1 MKEEKEKSNKQHHGK
16 EEDQM
21 KLSSIVTEGSK
32 EENEGNKE
40 QSQGQEGQTSS
51 APSSAPFNLQYDS
64 LPYYLQSCLMYC
76 CIFPENYWIN
86 KGKLI

>member
-1 MKEEKEKSNKQHHGK
+1 MKEEKEKSNKQHYGK

-21 KLSSIVTEGSK
+21 KLSSTVTEGSK

-51 APSSAPFNLQYDS
+51 VPSSAPFNL
-64 LPYYLQSCLMYC
+64 
-76 CIFPENYWIN
+76 
-86 KGKLI
+86 